1 MPEGP
6 TQIVARV
13 GVSLAASLQERD
25 VLAAAVREVGL
36 AVRAASCCLYD
47 CSLTR
52 ELLTLRAAWSIDDDP
67 DLQSLIGSSFASAD
81 RPSLFRTVRDRRAVE
96 THVNDAGLSREM
108 RDDLWND
115 LTTLAAPLI
124 DGEELIGLVVVGDKS
139 CSTRSPRR
147 CCPTARRPC
156 SKLRR
161 ARDDV
166 EAPQIVDDQVTRSR
180 RRR

>member
-52 ELLTLRAAWSIDDDP
+52 ELL
-67 DLQSLIGSSFASAD
+67 SAPG
-81 RPSLFRTVRDRRAVE
+81 RMEHRR
-96 THVNDAGLSREM
+96 
-108 RDDLWND
+108 
-115 LTTLAAPLI
+115 
-124 DGEELIGLVVVGDKS
+124 
-139 CSTRSPRR
+139 
-147 CCPTARRPC
+147 
-156 SKLRR
+156 
-161 ARDDV
+161 
-166 EAPQIVDDQVTRSR
+166 
-180 RRR
+180 